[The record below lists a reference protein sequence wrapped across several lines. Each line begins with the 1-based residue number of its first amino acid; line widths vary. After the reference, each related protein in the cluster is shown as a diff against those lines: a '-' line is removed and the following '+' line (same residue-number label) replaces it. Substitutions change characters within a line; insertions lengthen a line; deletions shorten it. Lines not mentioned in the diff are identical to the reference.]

1 MRSMHQRGIALG
13 LQPLMLLF
21 VREAATTAT
30 PASASAFAT
39 GVPGY
44 RGTGVAGGS
53 WQLSSSRLHV
63 SQRASVV
70 SPGGENPLHPGQFF
84 GYRNHENQEA
94 GQAA

>member
-1 MRSMHQRGIALG
+1 MPRAIDAPKADCPRPATLDVALRSGGGDYRHAGLG
-13 LQPLMLLF
+13 EC
-21 VREAATTAT
+21 VRY
-30 PASASAFAT
+30 
-39 GVPGY
+39 G
-44 RGTGVAGGS
+44 GTGVAGGS
-53 WQLSSSRLHV
+53 WQLSSPRLHV